1 MKVTDLLFKSG
12 KHIELEDKLTKMRK
26 KFKQE
31 PEMWVHIAKIYYL
44 MGNFKEARN
53 VKNLC
58 LKSISIK
65 KERKFQKSLFI
76 ISLCDE
82 IWFQINFFFSE
93 YNLILKF
100 AILEFAHG
108 EVENG
113 IIIFESVLVSYPNKV
128 GAWLVYIDQL
138 ISKKLFKDAR

>member
-82 IWFQINFFFSE
+82 IWFQINFFFFRIQPHIEICNS
-93 YNLILKF
+93 
-100 AILEFAHG
+100 
-108 EVENG
+108 G
-113 IIIFESVLVSYPNKV
+113 ICPWR
-128 GAWLVYIDQL
+128 G
-138 ISKKLFKDAR
+138 